1 MTPTDLAEG
10 LIMADLIRGAIKAAL
25 IAALCVAI
33 FAFHYFKG
41 RR

>member
-10 LIMADLIRGAIKAAL
+10 LIMADLINVAIRAACTAAP
-25 IAALCVAI
+25 IAAIIAVN
-33 FAFHYFKG
+33 YFMG